1 MASGKP
7 GAVHILAVPTAV
19 AGIYGMNF
27 DMPELK
33 LVWVYLACLG
43 WLVLFLRERV
53 TWPDERLMA

>member
-1 MASGKP
+1 MPSSG
-7 GAVHILAVPTAV
+7 ILAVPTAV
-19 AGIYGMNF
+19 AGIYGMSF

>member
-1 MASGKP
+1 MRSG
-7 GAVHILAVPTAV
+7 ILAVPTAV
-19 AGIYGMNF
+19 AGNGMNF

-53 TWPDERLMA
+53 AWPDERLMA